1 MGSGGLRSGL
11 PELVSKL
18 IQIPSVNPPGF
29 TVNVAGFIKDW
40 LSTHGLSSSTY
51 EYSKDKPNVIA
62 KVGKGKPVLILNG
75 HMDVV
80 PPGDESRWTHPPF
93 SGKIVEG
100 RVFGRGSTDMKGGLA
115 VIMVVF
121 AELAP
126 IIEEAGAGT
135 LIFSATADE
144 EVGGHTGV
152 EALVKDGVLVG
163 DAAIITEPSGST
175 RYYVGEKGLCQV
187 RIVARGKPA
196 HGSLPILGDNA
207 IMRLMKAIERAQE
220 VIDGFNKSISIPSEL
235 VDAVRNSAEAYLEAV
250 GASGAKLS
258 LSDFEK
264 VVGTISF
271 NPGVIR
277 GGSKVNMVPDYAE
290 LELDMRVPPGV
301 SPSQVINR
309 LSSGL
314 GGLAEV
320 KVMDVSDP
328 NYTSPSEGIAQLVH
342 EGINKVLGITPKPI
356 IVTGATDGRY
366 LRARGIP
373 TIVYGPGELALA
385 HAYDEYVTIEDLFR
399 VHDVLTYVIKK
410 FFNLGG

>member
-40 LSTHGLSSSTY
+40 LSTHGLSSSIY

-80 PPGDESRWTHPPF
+80 PPGDESRWTYPPF

-115 VIMVVF
+115 VIMTVF

-144 EVGGHTGV
+144 EVGGHAGV

-235 VDAVRNSAEAYLEAV
+235 VDTVRNSAEAYLEAV
-250 GASGAKLS
+250 GASGAKFS

-264 VVGTISF
+264 IVGTISF

-290 LELDMRVPPGV
+290 LELDMRIPPGV
-301 SPSQVINR
+301 SPSQVIDKLR
-309 LSSGL
+309 SGL
-314 GGLAEV
+314 NGLADVE
-320 KVMDVSDP
+320 VMDVSEP

-399 VHDVLTYVIKK
+399 VHDVLTYVIRR

>member
-1 MGSGGLRSGL
+1 
-11 PELVSKL
+11 
-18 IQIPSVNPPGF
+18 
-29 TVNVAGFIKDW
+29 
-40 LSTHGLSSSTY
+40 
-51 EYSKDKPNVIA
+51 
-62 KVGKGKPVLILNG
+62 
-75 HMDVV
+75 
-80 PPGDESRWTHPPF
+80 
-93 SGKIVEG
+93 
-100 RVFGRGSTDMKGGLA
+100 
-115 VIMVVF
+115 
-121 AELAP
+121 
-126 IIEEAGAGT
+126 
-135 LIFSATADE
+135 
-144 EVGGHTGV
+144 
-152 EALVKDGVLVG
+152 
-163 DAAIITEPSGST
+163 
-175 RYYVGEKGLCQV
+175 
-187 RIVARGKPA
+187 
-196 HGSLPILGDNA
+196 
-207 IMRLMKAIERAQE
+207 
-220 VIDGFNKSISIPSEL
+220 
-235 VDAVRNSAEAYLEAV
+235 
-250 GASGAKLS
+250 
-258 LSDFEK
+258 
-264 VVGTISF
+264 
-271 NPGVIR
+271 
-277 GGSKVNMVPDYAE
+277 MVPDYAE